1 MPSINMIATRRAERR
16 HLERQV
22 RMATLI
28 VLCMAFLAFG
38 VLSFMTARIYATD
51 RAIHRLDKRLASL
64 QPTVKQIAEYEAGT
78 KRLQPRLDLLAD
90 SREKT
95 LLWYSVMQNLSRSMP
110 DKTWLTDVATNKT
123 VVVPVSTSSSKA
135 EPQAP
140 QVTLKLRGTSVS
152 QMMVGETMLRLNR
165 WPEFE
170 RVDLSYTQQG
180 ARDDLSTVE
189 FEINAQLRG
198 STKGGVSPN
207 GSH

>member
-1 MPSINMIATRRAERR
+1 
-16 HLERQV
+16 
-22 RMATLI
+22 
-28 VLCMAFLAFG
+28 
-38 VLSFMTARIYATD
+38 
-51 RAIHRLDKRLASL
+51 
-64 QPTVKQIAEYEAGT
+64 
-78 KRLQPRLDLLAD
+78 
-90 SREKT
+90 
-95 LLWYSVMQNLSRSMP
+95 MP